1 MDQNILDP
9 LSLAIMVTGCEISQI
24 GFKTVDLL
32 VSG

>member
-9 LSLAIMVTGCEISQI
+9 LPVVIMVTGCGISQI
-24 GFKTVDLL
+24 DFKTVDLL

>member
-1 MDQNILDP
+1 MDQNILDL
-9 LSLAIMVTGCEISQI
+9 LSVAIMVTGCGTSQI